1 MSEKKPKPIANRRD
15 FVLLFDVRDGNPN
28 GDPDAG
34 NMPRIDPDTSEGL
47 VTDVAL
53 KRKVR
58 NYVQMS
64 RANEEG
70 FEIYVK
76 EKAVLDRQHQRAH
89 DKFPDDKLPAKKKAS
104 KKEQTKEEK
113 AKEAKERAAIRQAK
127 EAKEKERTAWMCE
140 NFYDIRTFGAAMMS
154 KEVDCGQVRGPVQ
167 MTFARSVAPVVWSEH
182 AITRMAVT
190 TEEEEKA
197 QDGGNRTMGKKH
209 TIPYGLYRA
218 HGFVSAHFAAQTG
231 FSEADLGLFWEAIE
245 NMFDHDRSAARGEM
259 TMRGLFVFKHCG
271 EDKGQSMLGCAPAHR
286 LFDLIRVKPESETP
300 RAFDDFSISSA
311 DKIEAE
317 LRDKFGGKIE
327 LEKPKSE

>member
-1 MSEKKPKPIANRRD
+1 MTETILHRRD
-15 FVLLFDVRDGNPN
+15 FALIFDVRDGNPN

-34 NMPRIDPDTSEGL
+34 NMPRIDPETGNGL
-47 VTDVAL
+47 VTDVSL

-70 FEIYVK
+70 FDIYVK
-76 EKAVLDRQHQRAH
+76 EKAVLNNEHEKAYKALKIEAQ
-89 DKFPDDKLPAKKKAS
+89 KNKPPKKKEDARRL
-104 KKEQTKEEK
+104 TK
-113 AKEAKERAAIRQAK
+113 
-127 EAKEKERTAWMCE
+127 WMCE
-140 NFYDIRTFGAAMMS
+140 NFYDIRAFGAVMS
-154 KEVDCGQVRGPVQ
+154 TEVNCGQVRGPVQ
-167 MTFARSVAPVVWSEH
+167 MTFARSIGPVAALEYS
-182 AITRMAVT
+182 ITRMAVT
-190 TEEEEKA
+190 TEKEAEK
-197 QDGGNRTMGKKH
+197 QGGDNRTMGRKH
-209 TIPYGLYRA
+209 AIPYGLYRA

-271 EDKGQSMLGCAPAHR
+271 EDDRQSMLGCAPAHR
-286 LFDLIRVKPESETP
+286 LFDLIRIEPKSETP

-311 DKIEAE
+311 DTIEAE

>member
-1 MSEKKPKPIANRRD
+1 MTETILHRRD
-15 FVLLFDVRDGNPN
+15 FALIFDVRDGNPN

-34 NMPRIDPDTSEGL
+34 NMPRIDPETGNGL
-47 VTDVAL
+47 VTDVSL

-64 RANEEG
+64 RADEEG
-70 FEIYVK
+70 FDIYVK
-76 EKAVLDRQHQRAH
+76 EKAVLNEEHKKAYKALKIEGR
-89 DKFPDDKLPAKKKAS
+89 KNKPPKKKEDARRL
-104 KKEQTKEEK
+104 TK
-113 AKEAKERAAIRQAK
+113 
-127 EAKEKERTAWMCE
+127 WMCE
-140 NFYDIRTFGAAMMS
+140 NFYDIRAFGAVMS
-154 KEVDCGQVRGPVQ
+154 TEDHCGQVRGPVQ
-167 MTFARSVAPVVWSEH
+167 MTFARSIGPVAALEYS
-182 AITRMAVT
+182 ITRMAVT
-190 TEEEEKA
+190 HPKEAEK
-197 QDGGNRTMGKKH
+197 QGGDNRTMGRKH
-209 TIPYGLYRA
+209 AIPYGLYRA

-271 EDKGQSMLGCAPAHR
+271 EDDRQSMLGCAPAHR
-286 LFDLIRVKPESETP
+286 LFDLIRIDPKSETP

-311 DKIEAE
+311 DTIEAE

>member
-1 MSEKKPKPIANRRD
+1 MTKTISHRRD
-15 FVLLFDVRDGNPN
+15 FALIFDVRDGNPN

-34 NMPRIDPDTSEGL
+34 NMPRIDPETGNGL

-64 RANEEG
+64 RADEEG

-76 EKAVLDRQHQRAH
+76 EKAVLNWQHQRAH
-89 DKFPDDKLPAKKKAS
+89 DKLPDDKLPAKKKAS
-104 KKEQTKEEK
+104 KKAQTKEEK
-113 AKEAKERAAIRQAK
+113 AKEKSRERAAIRQAK

-140 NFYDIRTFGAAMMS
+140 NFYDIRAFGAMMAT
-154 KEVDCGQVRGPVQ
+154 KVNCGQVRGPVQ
-167 MTFARSVAPVVWSEH
+167 MTFARSIGPVAALEYS
-182 AITRMAVT
+182 ITRMAVT
-190 TEEEEKA
+190 TEEEAEK
-197 QDGGNRTMGKKH
+197 QDGGNRMMGRKH
-209 TIPYGLYRA
+209 AIPYGLYRA

-231 FSEADLGLFWEAIE
+231 FSEADLALFWEALE

-271 EDKGQSMLGCAPAHR
+271 EDDRQSMLGCAPAHR
-286 LFDLIRVKPESETP
+286 LFDLIRIKPESETP

-311 DKIEAE
+311 DTIEAE

-327 LEKPKSE
+327 LEKPKSG

>member
-1 MSEKKPKPIANRRD
+1 MTETILHRRD
-15 FVLLFDVRDGNPN
+15 FALIFDVRDGNPN

-34 NMPRIDPDTSEGL
+34 NMPRIDPETGNGL
-47 VTDVAL
+47 VTDVSL

-64 RANEEG
+64 RADEDG
-70 FEIYVK
+70 FDIYVK
-76 EKAVLDRQHQRAH
+76 EKAVLNEEHKKAYKALKIESQ
-89 DKFPDDKLPAKKKAS
+89 KNKPPKKKEDARRL
-104 KKEQTKEEK
+104 TK
-113 AKEAKERAAIRQAK
+113 
-127 EAKEKERTAWMCE
+127 WMCE
-140 NFYDIRTFGAAMMS
+140 NFYDIRAFGAVMS
-154 KEVDCGQVRGPVQ
+154 TEVNCGQVRGPVQ
-167 MTFARSVAPVVWSEH
+167 MTFARSIGPVAALEYS
-182 AITRMAVT
+182 ITRMAVT
-190 TEEEEKA
+190 TEKEAEK
-197 QDGGNRTMGKKH
+197 QGGDNRTMGRKH
-209 TIPYGLYRA
+209 AIPYGLYRA

-271 EDKGQSMLGCAPAHR
+271 EDDRQSMLGCAPAHR
-286 LFDLIRVKPESETP
+286 LFDLIRIKPESETP

-311 DKIEAE
+311 DTIEAE

>member
-1 MSEKKPKPIANRRD
+1 MTETILHRRD
-15 FVLLFDVRDGNPN
+15 FALIFDVRDGNPN

-34 NMPRIDPDTSEGL
+34 NMPRIDPETGNGL
-47 VTDVAL
+47 VTDVSL

-70 FEIYVK
+70 FDIYVK
-76 EKAVLDRQHQRAH
+76 EKAVLNEEHKKAYKALKIEAQ
-89 DKFPDDKLPAKKKAS
+89 KNKPPKKKEDARRL
-104 KKEQTKEEK
+104 TK
-113 AKEAKERAAIRQAK
+113 
-127 EAKEKERTAWMCE
+127 WMCE
-140 NFYDIRTFGAAMMS
+140 NFYDIRAFGAVMS
-154 KEVDCGQVRGPVQ
+154 TEVNCGQVRGPVQ
-167 MTFARSVAPVVWSEH
+167 MTFARSIGPVAALEYS
-182 AITRMAVT
+182 ITRMAVT
-190 TEEEEKA
+190 TEKEAEK
-197 QDGGNRTMGKKH
+197 QGGDNRTMGRKH
-209 TIPYGLYRA
+209 AIPYGLYRA

-231 FSEADLGLFWEAIE
+231 FSEADLALFWEAIE

-271 EDKGQSMLGCAPAHR
+271 EDDRQSMLGCAPAHR
-286 LFDLIRVKPESETP
+286 LFDLIRIKPESETP

-311 DKIEAE
+311 DTIEAE

>member
-1 MSEKKPKPIANRRD
+1 MSEKLETIANRRD

-58 NYVQMS
+58 NYVQMKHPQDD
-64 RANEEG
+64 G

-76 EKAVLDRQHQRAH
+76 EKAVLNRQHQRAH
-89 DKFPDDKLPAKKKAS
+89 EVFPDDKSSS
-104 KKEQTKEEK
+104 KKEG
-113 AKEAKERAAIRQAK
+113 AKGGKMSQKERLAK
-127 EAKEKERTAWMCE
+127 EAKEKERTAWMCK
-140 NFYDIRTFGAAMMS
+140 NFYDIRAFGAVMS
-154 KEVDCGQVRGPVQ
+154 TGDKPCGQVRGPVQ

-231 FSEADLGLFWEAIE
+231 FSESDLGLFWEAIE

-286 LFDLIRVKPESETP
+286 LFDLIQVAPKSETP
-300 RAFDDFSISSA
+300 RAFDDFSIPLA

>member
-1 MSEKKPKPIANRRD
+1 MTETILHRRD
-15 FVLLFDVRDGNPN
+15 FALIFDVRDGNPN

-34 NMPRIDPDTSEGL
+34 NMPRIDPETGNGL
-47 VTDVAL
+47 VTDVSL

-64 RANEEG
+64 RADEEG
-70 FEIYVK
+70 FDIYVK
-76 EKAVLDRQHQRAH
+76 EKAVLNEEHKKAYKALKIEAQ
-89 DKFPDDKLPAKKKAS
+89 KNKPPKKKEDARRL
-104 KKEQTKEEK
+104 TK
-113 AKEAKERAAIRQAK
+113 
-127 EAKEKERTAWMCE
+127 WMCE
-140 NFYDIRTFGAAMMS
+140 NFYDIRAFGAVMS
-154 KEVDCGQVRGPVQ
+154 TEVNCGQVRGPVQ
-167 MTFARSVAPVVWSEH
+167 MTFARSVGPVAALEYS
-182 AITRMAVT
+182 ITRMAVT
-190 TEEEEKA
+190 TEKEAEK
-197 QDGGNRTMGKKH
+197 QGGDNRTMGRKH
-209 TIPYGLYRA
+209 AIPYGLYRA

-271 EDKGQSMLGCAPAHR
+271 EDDRQSMLGCAPAHR
-286 LFDLIRVKPESETP
+286 LFDLIRIDPKSEIP

-311 DKIEAE
+311 DTIEAE

>member
-1 MSEKKPKPIANRRD
+1 MSEKLETIANRRD

-58 NYVQMS
+58 NYVQMRHGNDS
-64 RANEEG
+64 PFRIFIREGAVLNAQLGEANEGIKRER
-70 FEIYVK
+70 EQ
-76 EKAVLDRQHQRAH
+76 E
-89 DKFPDDKLPAKKKAS
+89 KKAAAGEQAQDNSSPKKAES
-104 KKEQTKEEK
+104 KDGKPSQEDRRKY
-113 AKEAKERAAIRQAK
+113 
-127 EAKEKERTAWMCE
+127 MCKHC
-140 NFYDIRTFGAAMMS
+140 YDIRAFGAVMGTGDDS
-154 KEVDCGQVRGPVQ
+154 QKSGQVRGPVQ
-167 MTFARSVAPVVWSEH
+167 MTFARSVAPVVWSDH
-182 AITRMAVT
+182 TITRMAVT
-190 TEEEEKA
+190 NEKDA
-197 QDGGNRTMGKKH
+197 EKERTMGKKH

-231 FSEADLGLFWEAIE
+231 FSEADLTLLWEAIE

-271 EDKGQSMLGCAPAHR
+271 ENERESMLGCAPAHR
-286 LFDLIRVKPESETP
+286 LFDLIQVAPKSETP
-300 RAFDDFSISSA
+300 RAFDDFSIPLA

-327 LEKPKSE
+327 LEKPKLG

>member
-1 MSEKKPKPIANRRD
+1 MSEKKSEPIANRRD

-58 NYVQMS
+58 NYVQMKHPQDG
-64 RANEEG
+64 G

-76 EKAVLDRQHQRAH
+76 EKAVLDRQHQRAYGI
-89 DKFPDDKLPAKKKAS
+89 FPEAANNKSS

-113 AKEAKERAAIRQAK
+113 AEERAAIRQAK
-127 EAKEKERTAWMCE
+127 EASEKGRTAWMCK
-140 NFYDIRTFGAAMMS
+140 NFYDIRAFGAVMMS
-154 KEVDCGQVRGPVQ
+154 KKVDCGQVRGPVQ

-182 AITRMAVT
+182 SITRMAVT
-190 TEEEEKA
+190 TEKEEVA

-231 FSEADLGLFWEAIE
+231 FSESDLALFWEALE
-245 NMFDHDRSAARGEM
+245 NMFEHDRSAARGEM
-259 TMRGLFVFKHCG
+259 TTRGLFVFKHCG
-271 EDKGQSMLGCAPAHR
+271 ENERESMLGCAPAHR
-286 LFDLIRVKPESETP
+286 LFDLIRVKRVKPESETP
-300 RAFDDFSISSA
+300 RAFDDFSIPSV
-311 DKIEAE
+311 DEIKTKLEG
-317 LRDKFGGKIE
+317 FGGKIE
-327 LEKPKSE
+327 LEKPKSG

>member
-1 MSEKKPKPIANRRD
+1 MTETILHRRD
-15 FVLLFDVRDGNPN
+15 FALIFDVRDGNPN

-34 NMPRIDPDTSEGL
+34 NMPRIDPETGNGL

-64 RANEEG
+64 HADEEG
-70 FEIYVK
+70 FDIYVK
-76 EKAVLDRQHQRAH
+76 EKAVLNEEHKKAYKALKIEAR
-89 DKFPDDKLPAKKKAS
+89 KNKPPKKKEDARRL
-104 KKEQTKEEK
+104 TK
-113 AKEAKERAAIRQAK
+113 
-127 EAKEKERTAWMCE
+127 WMCE
-140 NFYDIRTFGAAMMS
+140 NFYDIRAFGAVMS
-154 KEVDCGQVRGPVQ
+154 TEDHCGPVRGPVQ
-167 MTFARSVAPVVWSEH
+167 MTFARSIGPVAALEYS
-182 AITRMAVT
+182 ITRMAVT
-190 TEEEEKA
+190 HPKEAEK
-197 QDGGNRTMGKKH
+197 QGGDNRTMGRKH
-209 TIPYGLYRA
+209 AIPYGLYRA

-271 EDKGQSMLGCAPAHR
+271 EDDRQSMLGCAPAHR
-286 LFDLIRVKPESETP
+286 LFDLIRIDPKSETP

-311 DKIEAE
+311 DTIEAE

>member
-1 MSEKKPKPIANRRD
+1 MTETILHRRD
-15 FVLLFDVRDGNPN
+15 FALIFDVRDGNPN

-34 NMPRIDPDTSEGL
+34 NMPRIDPETGNGL
-47 VTDVAL
+47 VTDVSL

-64 RANEEG
+64 RADEEG
-70 FEIYVK
+70 FDIYVK
-76 EKAVLDRQHQRAH
+76 EKAVLNEEHKKAYKALKIEAQ
-89 DKFPDDKLPAKKKAS
+89 KNKPPKKKEDARRL
-104 KKEQTKEEK
+104 TK
-113 AKEAKERAAIRQAK
+113 
-127 EAKEKERTAWMCE
+127 WMCE
-140 NFYDIRTFGAAMMS
+140 NFYDIRAFGAVMS
-154 KEVDCGQVRGPVQ
+154 TEVNCGQVRGPVQ
-167 MTFARSVAPVVWSEH
+167 MTFARSIGPVAALEYS
-182 AITRMAVT
+182 ITRMAVT
-190 TEEEEKA
+190 TEKEAEK
-197 QDGGNRTMGKKH
+197 QGGDNRTMGRKH
-209 TIPYGLYRA
+209 AIPYGLYRA

-271 EDKGQSMLGCAPAHR
+271 EDDRQSMLGCAPAHR
-286 LFDLIRVKPESETP
+286 LFDLIRIDPESETP

-311 DKIEAE
+311 DTIEAE

>member
-1 MSEKKPKPIANRRD
+1 MTETILHRRD
-15 FVLLFDVRDGNPN
+15 FALIFDVRDGNPN

-34 NMPRIDPDTSEGL
+34 NMPRIDPETGNGL
-47 VTDVAL
+47 VTDVSL

-64 RANEEG
+64 RADEEG
-70 FEIYVK
+70 FDIYVK
-76 EKAVLDRQHQRAH
+76 EKAVLNNEHEKAYKALKIEAQ
-89 DKFPDDKLPAKKKAS
+89 KNKPPKKKEDARRL
-104 KKEQTKEEK
+104 TK
-113 AKEAKERAAIRQAK
+113 
-127 EAKEKERTAWMCE
+127 WMCE
-140 NFYDIRTFGAAMMS
+140 NFYDIRAFGAVMS
-154 KEVDCGQVRGPVQ
+154 TEVNCGQVRGPVQ
-167 MTFARSVAPVVWSEH
+167 MTFARSIGPVAALEYS
-182 AITRMAVT
+182 ITRMAVT
-190 TEEEEKA
+190 TEKEAEK
-197 QDGGNRTMGKKH
+197 QGGDNRTMGRKH
-209 TIPYGLYRA
+209 AIPYGLYRA

-271 EDKGQSMLGCAPAHR
+271 EDDRQSMLGCAPAHR
-286 LFDLIRVKPESETP
+286 LFDLIRIDPKSETP

-311 DKIEAE
+311 DTIEAE

>member
-1 MSEKKPKPIANRRD
+1 MTKTISHRRD
-15 FVLLFDVRDGNPN
+15 FALIFDVRDGNPN

-34 NMPRIDPDTSEGL
+34 NMPRIDPETGNGL

-64 RANEEG
+64 RADEEG
-70 FEIYVK
+70 FDIYVK
-76 EKAVLDRQHQRAH
+76 EKAVLNEEHKKAYKALKIESQ
-89 DKFPDDKLPAKKKAS
+89 KNKPPKKKEDARRL
-104 KKEQTKEEK
+104 TK
-113 AKEAKERAAIRQAK
+113 
-127 EAKEKERTAWMCE
+127 WMCE
-140 NFYDIRTFGAAMMS
+140 NFYDIRAFGAVMS
-154 KEVDCGQVRGPVQ
+154 TEDHCGQVRGPVQ
-167 MTFARSVAPVVWSEH
+167 MTFARSIGPVAALEYS
-182 AITRMAVT
+182 ITRMAVT
-190 TEEEEKA
+190 NPKDA
-197 QDGGNRTMGKKH
+197 QKERTMGRKH
-209 TIPYGLYRA
+209 AIPYGLYRA

-231 FSEADLGLFWEAIE
+231 FSEADLTLFWEAIE

-271 EDKGQSMLGCAPAHR
+271 EDDRQSMLGCAPAHR
-286 LFDLIRVKPESETP
+286 LFDLIRIDPKSETP

-311 DKIEAE
+311 DTIEAE

>member
-1 MSEKKPKPIANRRD
+1 MTETILHRRD
-15 FVLLFDVRDGNPN
+15 FALIFDVRDGNPN

-34 NMPRIDPDTSEGL
+34 NMPRIDPETGNGL

-70 FEIYVK
+70 FDIYVK
-76 EKAVLDRQHQRAH
+76 EKAVLNEEHRKAYKALKIEAQ
-89 DKFPDDKLPAKKKAS
+89 KNKPPKKKEDARRL
-104 KKEQTKEEK
+104 TK
-113 AKEAKERAAIRQAK
+113 
-127 EAKEKERTAWMCE
+127 WMCE
-140 NFYDIRTFGAAMMS
+140 NFYDIRAFGAVMS
-154 KEVDCGQVRGPVQ
+154 TEVNCGQVRGPVQ
-167 MTFARSVAPVVWSEH
+167 MTFARSIGPVAALEYS
-182 AITRMAVT
+182 ITRMAVT
-190 TEEEEKA
+190 TEKEAEK
-197 QDGGNRTMGKKH
+197 QGGDNRTMGRKH
-209 TIPYGLYRA
+209 AIPYGLYRA

-271 EDKGQSMLGCAPAHR
+271 EDDRQSMLGCAPAHR
-286 LFDLIRVKPESETP
+286 LFDLIRIEPKSETP

-311 DKIEAE
+311 DTIEAE

>member
-1 MSEKKPKPIANRRD
+1 MTETILHRRD
-15 FVLLFDVRDGNPN
+15 FALIFDVRDGNPN

-34 NMPRIDPDTSEGL
+34 NMPRIDPETGNGL

-64 RANEEG
+64 RANEDG
-70 FEIYVK
+70 FDIYVK
-76 EKAVLDRQHQRAH
+76 EKAVLNEEHKKAYKALKIEAQ
-89 DKFPDDKLPAKKKAS
+89 KNKPPKKKEDARRL
-104 KKEQTKEEK
+104 TK
-113 AKEAKERAAIRQAK
+113 
-127 EAKEKERTAWMCE
+127 WMCE
-140 NFYDIRTFGAAMMS
+140 NFYDIRAFGAVMS
-154 KEVDCGQVRGPVQ
+154 TEVNCGQVRGPVQ
-167 MTFARSVAPVVWSEH
+167 MTFARSVGPVAALEYS
-182 AITRMAVT
+182 ITRMAVT
-190 TEEEEKA
+190 TEKEAEK
-197 QDGGNRTMGKKH
+197 QGGDNRTMGRKH
-209 TIPYGLYRA
+209 AIPYGLYRA

-259 TMRGLFVFKHCG
+259 TTRGLFVFKHCG
-271 EDKGQSMLGCAPAHR
+271 EDDRQSMLGCAPAHR
-286 LFDLIRVKPESETP
+286 LFDLIRIDPKSETP

-311 DKIEAE
+311 DTIEAE

>member
-1 MSEKKPKPIANRRD
+1 MTETILHRRD
-15 FVLLFDVRDGNPN
+15 FALIFDVRDGNPN

-34 NMPRIDPDTSEGL
+34 NMPRIDPETGNGL
-47 VTDVAL
+47 VTDVSL

-70 FEIYVK
+70 FDIYVK
-76 EKAVLDRQHQRAH
+76 EKAVLNNEHEKAYKALKIEAQ
-89 DKFPDDKLPAKKKAS
+89 KNKPPKKKEDARRL
-104 KKEQTKEEK
+104 TK
-113 AKEAKERAAIRQAK
+113 
-127 EAKEKERTAWMCE
+127 WMCE
-140 NFYDIRTFGAAMMS
+140 NFYDIRAFGAVMS
-154 KEVDCGQVRGPVQ
+154 TEVNCGQVRGPVQ
-167 MTFARSVAPVVWSEH
+167 MTFARSIGPVAALEYS
-182 AITRMAVT
+182 ITRMAVT
-190 TEEEEKA
+190 TEKEAEK
-197 QDGGNRTMGKKH
+197 QGGDNRTMGRKH
-209 TIPYGLYRA
+209 AIPYGLYRA

-271 EDKGQSMLGCAPAHR
+271 EDDRQSMLGCAPAHR
-286 LFDLIRVKPESETP
+286 LFDLIRIKPESETP

-311 DKIEAE
+311 DTIEAE